1 MAPIGN
7 IRLPEGF
14 AANSIFAR
22 PASPM
27 AAEKGEAEVARTPGD
42 IERIL
47 ACPGPRGQACSLGL
61 PRGPGEEADALQRAA
76 REFYLGAMED
86 KRRRRWRR
94 LAVCAVVAV
103 VGFGVWWA
111 WCAWR

>member
-7 IRLPEGF
+7 IRLPEGIE
-14 AANSIFAR
+14 ANNIFAR
-22 PASPM
+22 PASPI
-27 AAEKGEAEVARTPGD
+27 AAEKGEAEVARTRGD

-47 ACPGPRGQACSLGL
+47 ACPGPGGQACPLGQL
-61 PRGPGEEADALQRAA
+61 RGAGEEGDALRRAA

-94 LAVCAVVAV
+94 LAVCAVFVV
-103 VGFGVWWA
+103 VGFGVWRVWST
-111 WCAWR
+111 CR

>member
-14 AANSIFAR
+14 EASNIFAR
-22 PASPM
+22 PASPI

-47 ACPGPRGQACSLGL
+47 ACRG

-86 KRRRRWRR
+86 RRRQRWRR
-94 LAVCAVVAV
+94 LAVCAVFVV
-103 VGFGVWWA
+103 VGFGVWWV